1 MLVSRKAFFVDI
13 RDNCLDY
20 TETAKLLSSHCAHIT
35 TFLSKDVTHIIK
47 TTKVPIINGKV
58 VNKMR
63 YSRAER
69 IVRLSLKSKSANR
82 KECTSVKPV
91 EMSFASLTKLSKEC
105 TFSPYKIRQN
115 STVDSVNDIT
125 NAEVRTLQRQF
136 IKVED
141 GTGIYRPLIIEMEE
155 WPRLFFLNSNSSL
168 SPISNPNVKMRQLT
182 IGNRTKQRLCELCN
196 MYYNDVQHHV
206 HGSQHQANAR
216 MHINPSSHSAPYSF
230 FYAR

>member
-1 MLVSRKAFFVDI
+1 
-13 RDNCLDY
+13 
-20 TETAKLLSSHCAHIT
+20 
-35 TFLSKDVTHIIK
+35 
-47 TTKVPIINGKV
+47 
-58 VNKMR
+58 
-63 YSRAER
+63 
-69 IVRLSLKSKSANR
+69 
-82 KECTSVKPV
+82 
-91 EMSFASLTKLSKEC
+91 MSFASLTKLSKEC

-168 SPISNPNVKMRQLT
+168 SPFSNPNVKMRQLT

-230 FYAR
+230 FYARWFYLSSGRSFAA

>member
-1 MLVSRKAFFVDI
+1 VLVSRKAFFVDII

-82 KECTSVKPV
+82 KQKTKTTKICI
-91 EMSFASLTKLSKEC
+91 SL
-105 TFSPYKIRQN
+105 
-115 STVDSVNDIT
+115 
-125 NAEVRTLQRQF
+125 
-136 IKVED
+136 
-141 GTGIYRPLIIEMEE
+141 M
-155 WPRLFFLNSNSSL
+155 
-168 SPISNPNVKMRQLT
+168 QLKFT
-182 IGNRTKQRLCELCN
+182 
-196 MYYNDVQHHV
+196 
-206 HGSQHQANAR
+206 
-216 MHINPSSHSAPYSF
+216 
-230 FYAR
+230 